1 MALMTPAVLLAASAC
16 AVRLGGPEPA
26 SAPAGADDDVPRIG
40 VDEAHAAVLA
50 GRAVLI
56 DVRSRESFERSH
68 AAGAMLLPLDQ
79 IEQAPQNA
87 ARALPAGKQPIFYC
101 T

>member
-1 MALMTPAVLLAASAC
+1 MALMTPAVLLAATAC
-16 AVRLGGPEPA
+16 AVRLGRSSPETT
-26 SAPAGADDDVPRIG
+26 AGDDADVPRIG
-40 VDEAHAAVLA
+40 VEEAHAALLA
-50 GRAVLI
+50 GQAVLI
-56 DVRSRESFERSH
+56 DVRSPESFERSH
-68 AAGAMLLPLDQ
+68 ATGAILLPLDQ